1 MLPGLTGATR
11 VPAAAPAGGSIAPWQ
26 LAASSA
32 LTTAVLSVVGAT
44 APELRTALGVGT
56 AALTLA
62 WTGQMLGALAGSW
75 IAGRA
80 HHPLL
85 EISPLAVLAAAA
97 LLGAAFAPSLALLVA
112 AMCVAGLG
120 AMAAN
125 AGSQAETMRRAGP
138 RRAQALSQFHIWGGA
153 GAVVFPSL
161 VAALLAAGVPWRGAF
176 LLIVT
181 GFLAYAWINRGLRVV
196 PSPRDAVTPPPRIT
210 PRGRW
215 AITVAVVGGGL
226 QMTFPLYLASLVVD
240 DFGVSS
246 ATGSATIGVY
256 ACGVLLARA
265 GGTALL
271 PRLAVGGQLWVSCA
285 SLFAGYGLL
294 ALADSVPVL
303 MLAAFL
309 TGLGVGQ
316 LLPLGMARSARE
328 IGDDRYATGV
338 VFASNSAL
346 QLAVPGAVAL
356 LLAFTDLRTALLCT
370 APLAVV
376 IALGVWRSRAPATA

>member
-11 VPAAAPAGGSIAPWQ
+11 VSAAAPAGGSIAPWQ

-138 RRAQALSQFHIWGGA
+138 LPGAGPEPVPRLGRGRRGRVPVGRRRAAGGRA
-153 GAVVFPSL
+153 C
-161 VAALLAAGVPWRGAF
+161 RGA
-176 LLIVT
+176 
-181 GFLAYAWINRGLRVV
+181 
-196 PSPRDAVTPPPRIT
+196 
-210 PRGRW
+210 
-215 AITVAVVGGGL
+215 
-226 QMTFPLYLASLVVD
+226 
-240 DFGVSS
+240 
-246 ATGSATIGVY
+246 
-256 ACGVLLARA
+256 
-265 GGTALL
+265 
-271 PRLAVGGQLWVSCA
+271 
-285 SLFAGYGLL
+285 
-294 ALADSVPVL
+294 
-303 MLAAFL
+303 
-309 TGLGVGQ
+309 
-316 LLPLGMARSARE
+316 ARS
-328 IGDDRYATGV
+328 
-338 VFASNSAL
+338 S
-346 QLAVPGAVAL
+346 
-356 LLAFTDLRTALLCT
+356 
-370 APLAVV
+370 
-376 IALGVWRSRAPATA
+376 